1 MRLGFM
7 TNILVKK
14 GMGQLDEIA
23 KWAAE
28 QGFEDLEVGPTV
40 PMERKLFE
48 KVLEK
53 GRVKITSLTYCRNF
67 LSTDKEE
74 AEAHI
79 AELKKRIAF
88 AGELGID
95 KIVTSTGI
103 NKTLEEGIYD
113 KADSIRRTPVR
124 SLEQFIEVFDPIVE
138 YAEQKHVRLAF
149 ENCPLMGNIAI
160 SPVMWRRI
168 FEKLDSDQVG
178 LAYDPS
184 HLIWQLIDPYAP
196 IAEFG
201 DKIFHVH
208 AKDTEIKEDRLKEC
222 GILTD
227 FSWWSYRI
235 PGHGILDWGRLFG
248 ELKKAGYQG
257 TISIEHEDPDYE
269 ESLELVKKGL
279 RLGKEYLKAFEL

>member
-14 GMGQLDEIA
+14 GMVHLDEIA
-23 KWAAE
+23 DWAAE

-40 PMERKLFE
+40 PMERELFE
-48 KVLEK
+48 RVLEK
-53 GRVKITSLTYCRNF
+53 GKVTITSLTYCRNF
-67 LSTDKEE
+67 LSTDSEE
-74 AEAHI
+74 AKAHL

-88 AGELGID
+88 AGDLGIE

-113 KADSIRRTPVR
+113 KADSIRRTPAR
-124 SLEQFIEVFDPIVE
+124 SLDQFVQTFDPIVE
-138 YAEQKHVRLAF
+138 YAEKKNVKLAF

-160 SPVMWRRI
+160 SPVMWREILKR
-168 FEKLDSDQVG
+168 LDSSKVG

-184 HLIWQLIDPYAP
+184 HLIWQFIDPYAP
-196 IAEFG
+196 LTEFG

-208 AKDTEIKEDRLKEC
+208 AKDWEIKEERLKEC

-227 FSWWSYRI
+227 FSWWNYRI
-235 PGHGILDWGRLFG
+235 PGHGLLDWSKLTG

-257 TISIEHEDPDYE
+257 TVSIEHEDPDYE
-269 ESLELVKKGL
+269 DSLELVENGL
-279 RLGKEYLKAFEL
+279 ILGKEYLKTFI